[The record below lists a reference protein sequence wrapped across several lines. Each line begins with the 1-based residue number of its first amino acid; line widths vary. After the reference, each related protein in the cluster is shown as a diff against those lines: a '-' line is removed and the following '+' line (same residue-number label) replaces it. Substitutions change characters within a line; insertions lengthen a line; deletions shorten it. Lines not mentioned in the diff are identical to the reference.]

1 MSDSADMSEAAKRLQ
16 TALTTLEGSLS
27 PLLAKVSRLEKTAND
42 SQAFNAD
49 RARLASEL
57 DLAKSQNEQFAARAA
72 QHDSREREFNRLAD
86 ETTQELDRVIAD
98 VQRALNSDAE
108 TGA

>member
-16 TALTTLEGSLS
+16 TALSTLEGSLS

-42 SQAFNAD
+42 SQAFNED

-57 DLAKSQNEQFAARAA
+57 DMAKSQNEQFEARAA
-72 QHDSREREFNRLAD
+72 AHDSRELEFNRLA
-86 ETTQELDRVIAD
+86 EATTQELDRVIAD
-98 VQRALNSDAE
+98 VQRVLD
-108 TGA
+108 TDVGKGA